1 MKDYFK
7 DISQIIGEPGEE
19 LSFSGEVTLEAVKLG
34 EELIETPSPL
44 HVDVLVS
51 GINDGVIIKGNA
63 SGKVRL
69 RCSRCLAKFDYEAST
84 SIDELAAED
93 IESAAKDDV
102 FPIVDGKI
110 DLAPIVYQNLMVE
123 IPMQALCADNC
134 AGICPECGKNLND
147 NPHKH
152 EKEEFDERLAPLK
165 KFLKGNQS

>member
-7 DISQIIGEPGEE
+7 DISQIIGEPGQE
-19 LSFSGEVTLEAVKLG
+19 LSFSGEVTLEPVKLG
-34 EELIETPSPL
+34 EELIETPSPF
-44 HVDVLVS
+44 HIDVLVS

-63 SGKVRL
+63 FGKVRL

-84 SIDELAAED
+84 SIDELATED
-93 IESAAKDDV
+93 IESIAKDEV

-152 EKEEFDERLAPLK
+152 AKEEFDERLAPLK
-165 KFLKGNQS
+165 KYLKENQS